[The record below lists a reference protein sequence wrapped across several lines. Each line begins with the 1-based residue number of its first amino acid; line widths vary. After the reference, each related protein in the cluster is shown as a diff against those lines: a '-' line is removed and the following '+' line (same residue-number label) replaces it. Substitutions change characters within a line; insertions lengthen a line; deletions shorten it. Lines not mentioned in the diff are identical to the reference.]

1 MKKFLCIS
9 ISLMMLLGYAGASTA
24 TTYAGTS
31 VPKAKAAYA
40 AAEKSE
46 RAAQSRYNTA
56 AGQFRTGSFGFYQ
69 WIASTSTGWKK
80 ADAQEALQVLT
91 KSSFRKYTKKGNPKD
106 ATTLNNMRIAVNLF
120 PTLQSKR
127 ASDNFFPNLQPP
139 TIRNLY
145 MARAQVNAN
154 ASSYTDDHM
163 MDDSGCDLGDGYE
176 NLAWG
181 YSNPFS
187 AWYDEEKS
195 ITPPSAITH

>member
-1 MKKFLCIS
+1 MKKILCFS

-106 ATTLNNMRIAVNLF
+106 ATTLNNTKI
-120 PTLQSKR
+120 
-127 ASDNFFPNLQPP
+127 
-139 TIRNLY
+139 
-145 MARAQVNAN
+145 
-154 ASSYTDDHM
+154 
-163 MDDSGCDLGDGYE
+163 
-176 NLAWG
+176 
-181 YSNPFS
+181 
-187 AWYDEEKS
+187 KS
-195 ITPPSAITH
+195 IKKRTIKNGSRITIQDKDWNNRIEVKMYNKKTRLTETYFLLF